1 VNAAAPPDVDPVVT
15 SVALVAMIERCNY
28 YVVTQQVRVKRAA
41 MIDTLATVTHQALF
55 GTPVPASR

>member
-1 VNAAAPPDVDPVVT
+1 
-15 SVALVAMIERCNY
+15 
-28 YVVTQQVRVKRAA
+28 VKRAA